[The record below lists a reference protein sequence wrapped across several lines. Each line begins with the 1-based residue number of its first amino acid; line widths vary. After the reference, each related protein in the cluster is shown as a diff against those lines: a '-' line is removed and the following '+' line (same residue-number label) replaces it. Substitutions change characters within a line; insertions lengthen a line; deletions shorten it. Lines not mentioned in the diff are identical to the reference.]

1 MFARN
6 TMKYPVLVM
15 GLIMFGISLSQESTQ
30 KWWSKAMARYIPST
44 CSAVVDRVTKKAPSS
59 WVMECEGT
67 DFLRLTVP
75 FDKELKDPNDL
86 RIAMYRELANLYA
99 QFASHANV
107 AMKYV
112 EDNKAKVYNEIET
125 LEHLKHIQII
135 MKSNKLEIIS
145 QSDGQAV
152 AKFINLKRK
161 SEIAEHL
168 KLTVK
173 VSEKKI

>member
-1 MFARN
+1 
-6 TMKYPVLVM
+6 MKYPVLVM
-15 GLIMFGISLSQESTQ
+15 GLIMFGIFLSQETTQ
-30 KWWSKAMARYIPST
+30 KWWSKQMARYIPST
-44 CSAVVDRVTKKAPSS
+44 CSAVKDRVMKKAPSS
-59 WVMECEGT
+59 WSIECEGT
-67 DFLRLTVP
+67 NFLRLTVP
-75 FDKELKDPNDL
+75 FEKELKDPKNL

-99 QFASHANV
+99 QFANNANV

-112 EDNKAKVYNEIET
+112 EDKKVKVYNEIET
-125 LEHLKHIQII
+125 LEHLKNIQII
-135 MKSNKLEIIS
+135 MKSKNLEIIS

-152 AKFINLKRK
+152 ARFIDLKRK